1 MSFADRVF
9 VVGEPMNF
17 YRCYFL
23 SASNAIK
30 DVAEFCSHGD
40 DEALAHAKGLLM
52 EQALYRGFELWGSR
66 RVHSEIAS
74 PPSD

>member
-30 DVAEFCSHGD
+30 DVAEFCSHRS
-40 DEALAHAKGLLM
+40 LV
-52 EQALYRGFELWGSR
+52 GS
-66 RVHSEIAS
+66 SFGM
-74 PPSD
+74 